1 MIASQFRLLR
11 DFFRSQDFRH
21 SLLITG
27 GAFAALIVLAFAAGL
42 IFPAVPAQVLT
53 LFSQQMAD
61 AGVVSESGSISVPA
75 LLWNNLRAM
84 VLSVLYGFIPFI
96 YLPALSLGVNAL
108 LLGLFAAYFLNNG
121 ISILAYLGGI
131 LPQCVHDGFG
141 LVHYQEAL
149 TGPEYARRA
158 RKEAEQAGAELK
170 TGTMV
175 TGLTKERVV
184 TAVTRQGLLTCRAG
198 AVVLATGCR
207 ERTRGAIA
215 IPGTRPTMRFF
226 VFRRFCAAAS

>member
-1 MIASQFRLLR
+1 MIASQFRQLR

-27 GAFAALIVLAFAAGL
+27 GAFAALIVLAFAVGL

-131 LPQCVHDGFG
+131 FELPA
-141 LVHYQEAL
+141 LVISLACGIYLCSRINQYVRKNTRGIMAPTLKNIVRVLAL
-149 TGPEYARRA
+149 TVLP
-158 RKEAEQAGAELK
+158 L
-170 TGTMV
+170 
-175 TGLTKERVV
+175 L
-184 TAVTRQGLLTCRAG
+184 AV
-198 AVVLATGCR
+198 
-207 ERTRGAIA
+207 
-215 IPGTRPTMRFF
+215 
-226 VFRRFCAAAS
+226 AAAVEAYVTPAVMQFFL

>member
-1 MIASQFRLLR
+1 MIASQFRQLR

-27 GAFAALIVLAFAAGL
+27 GAFAALIVLAFAVGL

-121 ISILAYLGGI
+121 ISMLAYLGGI
-131 LPQCVHDGFG
+131 LPHGIFELPALVISLACGIYLCSRINQYVRKNTRDIMAPTLKNIVHV
-141 LVHYQEAL
+141 LAL
-149 TGPEYARRA
+149 TVLP
-158 RKEAEQAGAELK
+158 L
-170 TGTMV
+170 
-175 TGLTKERVV
+175 L
-184 TAVTRQGLLTCRAG
+184 AV
-198 AVVLATGCR
+198 
-207 ERTRGAIA
+207 
-215 IPGTRPTMRFF
+215 
-226 VFRRFCAAAS
+226 AAAVEAYVTPAVMQFFL

>member
-1 MIASQFRLLR
+1 MIASQFRQLR

-84 VLSVLYGFIPFI
+84 VLSVLYGLSRSSICPPCRWRQACCWAYSPHTSSTTASLYWPIWGASCPHGIFE
-96 YLPALSLGVNAL
+96 LPALVISLAC
-108 LLGLFAAYFLNNG
+108 G
-121 ISILAYLGGI
+121 IYLCSRINQYVRKNTRGI
-131 LPQCVHDGFG
+131 MAPTLKNIVRV
-141 LVHYQEAL
+141 LAL
-149 TGPEYARRA
+149 TVLP
-158 RKEAEQAGAELK
+158 L
-170 TGTMV
+170 
-175 TGLTKERVV
+175 L
-184 TAVTRQGLLTCRAG
+184 AV
-198 AVVLATGCR
+198 
-207 ERTRGAIA
+207 
-215 IPGTRPTMRFF
+215 
-226 VFRRFCAAAS
+226 AAAVEAYVTPAVMQFFL

>member
-1 MIASQFRLLR
+1 MIASQFRQLR

-21 SLLITG
+21 SLLVTG
-27 GAFAALIVLAFAAGL
+27 GAFAALIVLAFAVGL

-121 ISILAYLGGI
+121 ISILAYLGASCPTAS
-131 LPQCVHDGFG
+131 LNC
-141 LVHYQEAL
+141 
-149 TGPEYARRA
+149 RRWSSVWPA
-158 RKEAEQAGAELK
+158 AS
-170 TGTMV
+170 T
-175 TGLTKERVV
+175 
-184 TAVTRQGLLTCRAG
+184 
-198 AVVLATGCR
+198 
-207 ERTRGAIA
+207 
-215 IPGTRPTMRFF
+215 
-226 VFRRFCAAAS
+226 CAAASTSMSAKTPGA

>member
-1 MIASQFRLLR
+1 MIASQFRQLR

-61 AGVVSESGSISVPA
+61 AGVVSGSGSISVPA

-121 ISILAYLGGI
+121 IFELPALVISLACGIYLCSRINQYVRKNTRGI
-131 LPQCVHDGFG
+131 MAPTLKNIVRV
-141 LVHYQEAL
+141 LAL
-149 TGPEYARRA
+149 TVLP
-158 RKEAEQAGAELK
+158 L
-170 TGTMV
+170 
-175 TGLTKERVV
+175 L
-184 TAVTRQGLLTCRAG
+184 AV
-198 AVVLATGCR
+198 
-207 ERTRGAIA
+207 
-215 IPGTRPTMRFF
+215 
-226 VFRRFCAAAS
+226 AAAVEAYVTPAVMQFFL

>member
-1 MIASQFRLLR
+1 MIASQFRQLR

-21 SLLITG
+21 TLLVTG

-42 IFPAVPAQVLT
+42 IFPAVPAQVLA

-61 AGVVSESGSISVPA
+61 AGVVSESGISVPA
-75 LLWNNLRAM
+75 LFWNNLRAM

-131 LPQCVHDGFG
+131 LPHGIFELPA
-141 LVHYQEAL
+141 LVISLACGIYLCSRINQ
-149 TGPEYARRA
+149 YV
-158 RKEAEQAGAELK
+158 RKN
-170 TGTMV
+170 
-175 TGLTKERVV
+175 
-184 TAVTRQGLLTCRAG
+184 
-198 AVVLATGCR
+198 
-207 ERTRGAIA
+207 TRGMMA
-215 IPGTRPTMRFF
+215 PTLKNIVR
-226 VFRRFCAAAS
+226 VLTLTVLPLLAVAAAVEAYVTPAVMQFFL

>member
-1 MIASQFRLLR
+1 MIASQFRQLR

-61 AGVVSESGSISVPA
+61 AGVVSESGSISVPV

-108 LLGLFAAYFLNNG
+108 LGLFAAYFLNNG

-131 LPQCVHDGFG
+131 LPHGIFELPA
-141 LVHYQEAL
+141 LVISLACGIYLCSRINQYVRKNTRGIMAPTLKNIVRVLAL
-149 TGPEYARRA
+149 TVLP
-158 RKEAEQAGAELK
+158 L
-170 TGTMV
+170 
-175 TGLTKERVV
+175 L
-184 TAVTRQGLLTCRAG
+184 AV
-198 AVVLATGCR
+198 
-207 ERTRGAIA
+207 
-215 IPGTRPTMRFF
+215 
-226 VFRRFCAAAS
+226 AAAVEAYVTPAVMQFFL

>member
-1 MIASQFRLLR
+1 MIASQFRQLR

-84 VLSVLYGFIPFI
+84 VLSVLYGFIRSSICPPCRWASMPCCWAYSPHTSSTTASLYWPI
-96 YLPALSLGVNAL
+96 WGASCPTASLNCRRWSSVWPAAS
-108 LLGLFAAYFLNNG
+108 
-121 ISILAYLGGI
+121 
-131 LPQCVHDGFG
+131 
-141 LVHYQEAL
+141 
-149 TGPEYARRA
+149 T
-158 RKEAEQAGAELK
+158 
-170 TGTMV
+170 
-175 TGLTKERVV
+175 
-184 TAVTRQGLLTCRAG
+184 
-198 AVVLATGCR
+198 
-207 ERTRGAIA
+207 
-215 IPGTRPTMRFF
+215 
-226 VFRRFCAAAS
+226 CAAASTSMSAKTPGA

>member
-1 MIASQFRLLR
+1 MIASQFRQLR

-27 GAFAALIVLAFAAGL
+27 GAFAALIVLAFAVGL

-96 YLPALSLGVNAL
+96 YLPALSLG
-108 LLGLFAAYFLNNG
+108 LFAAYFLNNG
-121 ISILAYLGGI
+121 ISMLAYLGGI
-131 LPQCVHDGFG
+131 LPHGIFELPA
-141 LVHYQEAL
+141 LVISLACGIYLCSRINQYVRKNTRDIMAPTLKNIVRVLAL
-149 TGPEYARRA
+149 TVLP
-158 RKEAEQAGAELK
+158 L
-170 TGTMV
+170 
-175 TGLTKERVV
+175 L
-184 TAVTRQGLLTCRAG
+184 AV
-198 AVVLATGCR
+198 
-207 ERTRGAIA
+207 
-215 IPGTRPTMRFF
+215 
-226 VFRRFCAAAS
+226 AAAVEAYVTPAVMQFFL

>member
-1 MIASQFRLLR
+1 MIASQFRQLR

-21 SLLITG
+21 SLLVTG
-27 GAFAALIVLAFAAGL
+27 GAFAALIVLAFAVGL

-121 ISILAYLGGI
+121 ISMLAYLGGI
-131 LPQCVHDGFG
+131 LPHGIFEHDGPHAEKYRPRADADG
-141 LVHYQEAL
+141 AAAAGGGSCGGGVCD
-149 TGPEYARRA
+149 ARCDA
-158 RKEAEQAGAELK
+158 VFSVK
-170 TGTMV
+170 TG
-175 TGLTKERVV
+175 
-184 TAVTRQGLLTCRAG
+184 
-198 AVVLATGCR
+198 
-207 ERTRGAIA
+207 
-215 IPGTRPTMRFF
+215 
-226 VFRRFCAAAS
+226 FCHSKYSTSL

>member
-1 MIASQFRLLR
+1 MIASQFRQLR

-75 LLWNNLRAM
+75 LFWNNLRAM

-121 ISILAYLGGI
+121 ISMLAYLGGVSCPTGI
-131 LPQCVHDGFG
+131 FELPA
-141 LVHYQEAL
+141 LVISLACGIYLCSRINQYVRKNTRGIMAPTLKNIVRVLAL
-149 TGPEYARRA
+149 TVLP
-158 RKEAEQAGAELK
+158 L
-170 TGTMV
+170 
-175 TGLTKERVV
+175 L
-184 TAVTRQGLLTCRAG
+184 AV
-198 AVVLATGCR
+198 
-207 ERTRGAIA
+207 
-215 IPGTRPTMRFF
+215 
-226 VFRRFCAAAS
+226 AAAVEAYVTPAVMQFFL

>member
-1 MIASQFRLLR
+1 MIASQFRQLR

-53 LFSQQMAD
+53 LFSQMAD

-131 LPQCVHDGFG
+131 LPHGIFELPA
-141 LVHYQEAL
+141 LVISLACGIYLCSRINQYVRKNTRGIMAPTLKNIVRVLAL
-149 TGPEYARRA
+149 TVLP
-158 RKEAEQAGAELK
+158 
-170 TGTMV
+170 
-175 TGLTKERVV
+175 
-184 TAVTRQGLLTCRAG
+184 LL
-198 AVVLATGCR
+198 
-207 ERTRGAIA
+207 
-215 IPGTRPTMRFF
+215 
-226 VFRRFCAAAS
+226 AAAAAVEAYVTPAVMQFFL

>member
-1 MIASQFRLLR
+1 MIASQFRQLR

-42 IFPAVPAQVLT
+42 IFPAVPAQVLA

-96 YLPALSLGVNAL
+96 YLPAL
-108 LLGLFAAYFLNNG
+108 
-121 ISILAYLGGI
+121 
-131 LPQCVHDGFG
+131 
-141 LVHYQEAL
+141 
-149 TGPEYARRA
+149 
-158 RKEAEQAGAELK
+158 
-170 TGTMV
+170 
-175 TGLTKERVV
+175 
-184 TAVTRQGLLTCRAG
+184 
-198 AVVLATGCR
+198 
-207 ERTRGAIA
+207 
-215 IPGTRPTMRFF
+215 
-226 VFRRFCAAAS
+226 

>member
-1 MIASQFRLLR
+1 MIASQFRQLR

-21 SLLITG
+21 TLLITG

-75 LLWNNLRAM
+75 LFWNNLRAM

-121 ISILAYLGGI
+121 ISMLAYLGGI
-131 LPQCVHDGFG
+131 LPHGIFELPVQPHQPVCPQKHQGHDGP
-141 LVHYQEAL
+141 HAEKYR
-149 TGPEYARRA
+149 PRA
-158 RKEAEQAGAELK
+158 DADG
-170 TGTMV
+170 
-175 TGLTKERVV
+175 
-184 TAVTRQGLLTCRAG
+184 
-198 AVVLATGCR
+198 
-207 ERTRGAIA
+207 
-215 IPGTRPTMRFF
+215 
-226 VFRRFCAAAS
+226 AAAAGGGSCGGGVCDARCDAVFPVRTGFCHSKYSTSL

>member
-1 MIASQFRLLR
+1 MIASQFRQLR

-27 GAFAALIVLAFAAGL
+27 GAFAALIVLSFAAGL
-42 IFPAVPAQVLT
+42 VFPGVPAQVLT

-121 ISILAYLGGI
+121 ISILAYLGGHPAPRH
-131 LPQCVHDGFG
+131 L
-141 LVHYQEAL
+141 
-149 TGPEYARRA
+149 
-158 RKEAEQAGAELK
+158 
-170 TGTMV
+170 
-175 TGLTKERVV
+175 
-184 TAVTRQGLLTCRAG
+184 
-198 AVVLATGCR
+198 
-207 ERTRGAIA
+207 
-215 IPGTRPTMRFF
+215 
-226 VFRRFCAAAS
+226 

>member
-1 MIASQFRLLR
+1 MIASQFRQLR

-75 LLWNNLRAM
+75 LFWNNLRAM

-121 ISILAYLGGI
+121 ISMLAYLGGVSCPTAS
-131 LPQCVHDGFG
+131 LNC
-141 LVHYQEAL
+141 
-149 TGPEYARRA
+149 RRWSSVWPA
-158 RKEAEQAGAELK
+158 AS
-170 TGTMV
+170 T
-175 TGLTKERVV
+175 
-184 TAVTRQGLLTCRAG
+184 
-198 AVVLATGCR
+198 
-207 ERTRGAIA
+207 
-215 IPGTRPTMRFF
+215 
-226 VFRRFCAAAS
+226 CAAASTSMSAKTPRA

>member
-1 MIASQFRLLR
+1 MIASQFRQLR

-131 LPQCVHDGFG
+131 LPHGIFELPA
-141 LVHYQEAL
+141 LVISLACGIYLYVRKNTRGIMAPTLKNIVRVLAL
-149 TGPEYARRA
+149 TVLP
-158 RKEAEQAGAELK
+158 L
-170 TGTMV
+170 
-175 TGLTKERVV
+175 L
-184 TAVTRQGLLTCRAG
+184 AV
-198 AVVLATGCR
+198 
-207 ERTRGAIA
+207 
-215 IPGTRPTMRFF
+215 
-226 VFRRFCAAAS
+226 AAAVEAYVTPAVMQFFL

>member
-1 MIASQFRLLR
+1 MIASQFRQLR

-96 YLPALSLGVNAL
+96 YLPALSGRQCPAA
-108 LLGLFAAYFLNNG
+108 GLIRRIF
-121 ISILAYLGGI
+121 
-131 LPQCVHDGFG
+131 PQQRH
-141 LVHYQEAL
+141 LY
-149 TGPEYARRA
+149 
-158 RKEAEQAGAELK
+158 
-170 TGTMV
+170 
-175 TGLTKERVV
+175 TGLSGGHPAPRH
-184 TAVTRQGLLTCRAG
+184 L
-198 AVVLATGCR
+198 
-207 ERTRGAIA
+207 
-215 IPGTRPTMRFF
+215 
-226 VFRRFCAAAS
+226 

>member
-1 MIASQFRLLR
+1 MIASQFRQLR

-27 GAFAALIVLAFAAGL
+27 GAFAALIVLSFVVGL

-131 LPQCVHDGFG
+131 LPHGIFELPA
-141 LVHYQEAL
+141 LVISLACGIYLCSRINQ
-149 TGPEYARRA
+149 YV
-158 RKEAEQAGAELK
+158 RKNTRGIMAPTLK
-170 TGTMV
+170 
-175 TGLTKERVV
+175 KYRP
-184 TAVTRQGLLTCRAG
+184 RAG
-198 AVVLATGCR
+198 ADG
-207 ERTRGAIA
+207 
-215 IPGTRPTMRFF
+215 
-226 VFRRFCAAAS
+226 AAAAGGGSCGGGICDARCDAVFSVKTGFCHSKYSTSL

>member
-1 MIASQFRLLR
+1 MIASQFRQLR

-131 LPQCVHDGFG
+131 LPHGIFELPALGHQSG
-141 LVHYQEAL
+141 LRHLPVQPHQPVCPQKHQ
-149 TGPEYARRA
+149 GHNGSH
-158 RKEAEQAGAELK
+158 AEK
-170 TGTMV
+170 Y
-175 TGLTKERVV
+175 RP
-184 TAVTRQGLLTCRAG
+184 RAG
-198 AVVLATGCR
+198 ADG
-207 ERTRGAIA
+207 
-215 IPGTRPTMRFF
+215 
-226 VFRRFCAAAS
+226 AAAAGGGSCGGSVCDARCDAVFSVKTGFCHSKYSTSL

>member
-1 MIASQFRLLR
+1 MIASQFRQLR

-53 LFSQQMAD
+53 LFRQQMAD

-75 LLWNNLRAM
+75 LFWNNLRAM

-108 LLGLFAAYFLNNG
+108 LGLFAAYFLNNG
-121 ISILAYLGGI
+121 ISMLAYLGGI
-131 LPQCVHDGFG
+131 LPHGIFELPA
-141 LVHYQEAL
+141 LVISLACGIYLCSRINQYVRKNTRGIMAPTLKNIVRVLAL
-149 TGPEYARRA
+149 TVLP
-158 RKEAEQAGAELK
+158 L
-170 TGTMV
+170 
-175 TGLTKERVV
+175 L
-184 TAVTRQGLLTCRAG
+184 AV
-198 AVVLATGCR
+198 
-207 ERTRGAIA
+207 
-215 IPGTRPTMRFF
+215 
-226 VFRRFCAAAS
+226 AAAVEAYVTPAVMQFFL

>member
-1 MIASQFRLLR
+1 MIASQFRQLR

-53 LFSQQMAD
+53 
-61 AGVVSESGSISVPA
+61 

-131 LPQCVHDGFG
+131 LPHGIFELPA
-141 LVHYQEAL
+141 LVISLACGIYLCSRINQHVRKNTRGIMAPTLKNIVRVLAL
-149 TGPEYARRA
+149 TVLP
-158 RKEAEQAGAELK
+158 
-170 TGTMV
+170 
-175 TGLTKERVV
+175 
-184 TAVTRQGLLTCRAG
+184 LL
-198 AVVLATGCR
+198 
-207 ERTRGAIA
+207 
-215 IPGTRPTMRFF
+215 
-226 VFRRFCAAAS
+226 AAAAAVEAYVTPAVMQFFL